1 MMTVSP
7 REAHPSKHRIS
18 LAAVRASL
26 LLIPLVLLALFGA
39 SAFAQ
44 GLSPGNPV
52 SLGSVDL
59 QQSTNKQLTFSTT
72 PGGANIASV
81 TVVTEG
87 IANKDFT
94 LVSDSGCVGIL
105 PYPDQCTITI
115 NFSPK
120 QIGIRL
126 GALTITDT
134 GGTVVN
140 LINLSGIGVG
150 PQFVFQPAT
159 FTTLD
164 TASGLTPA
172 NFTAGTSIQ
181 DPDGDIFFTD
191 VANNRILEET
201 STSLFTVVHS
211 GSPLAL
217 TNTSGIAI
225 DGVGNLYVSSGA
237 NVYVLAPGATTL
249 TVLPT
254 PGVTLTHPTGLTLD
268 TAGDLYIADSS
279 TGKIYQDVLGGN
291 FAQALTLTGPG
302 AALSGPSGLTIDEN
316 NNVYIADSGNNRIVE
331 FPITTL
337 VTTVL
342 PLTTLT
348 LNNPTGV
355 AVDPAGTVYI
365 ADTGNH
371 RIVEATVPPSD
382 DQFVLTETPA
392 LTLDTPAG
400 VLIEGNGDMVIS
412 DTTLGLVTVVRS
424 APLVNFPT
432 PTVVG
437 TLDATDDPET
447 LTVQESG
454 NIASSLVVGPDPTF
468 SGTNPTAF
476 QLAATGTCPSLGS
489 GVAPTAAD
497 TFSIGEVCTYNL
509 NFQPTVVGP
518 NTANLVLST
527 ATAGG
532 VLTSVSTASLFGIGL
547 STLNHFTLVAISNPP
562 TTPTTVNLGGTVELV
577 LTAIQTDGQVATD
590 YTGTVT
596 FTTSDAN
603 GLYKSGT
610 GANTNT
616 TTFTMTAA
624 DNGVLTIPVAS
635 GLQLNQYGVFTAT
648 AVADPASVPPGAN
661 GTAVSNNIF
670 VIEPST
676 LNLTSSVNPSLIN
689 QTTVFTL
696 TISTSGTTPPGGTVS
711 FFNGTTL
718 IGTETVSSTSP
729 TTGTASISDSFPAAG
744 AYPIKAVYTSTT
756 NTAGGTATLT
766 QIVGNATA
774 LTLTSS
780 INPSLVGQST
790 NLTASITSLPA
801 FGATTGTIQFFDG
814 ATSLG
819 TISVTGS
826 AATLPVSFSTAGT
839 HTLTAVYTS
848 TNTNITGA
856 TSGPY
861 AQHVLNV
868 AALALTSSVNPSL
881 PGQSTTLT
889 ATLTALGTPIGTI
902 KFYDGT
908 TLLGTVNLTA
918 DAASLSVS
926 FTTTGKH
933 ILTAVYSGDTLTETV
948 TSPPLTQVVLY
959 ATTATLTS
967 SVNPV
972 DVNANTT
979 LTATVKSSTGTPT
992 GIVTFKSNGVAI
1004 GTGTLSGGVAT
1015 LVTSFHLPGVYT
1027 LIAVYGGDANNQ
1039 GATTN
1044 TVLET
1049 VLNVVNIS
1057 LISSVNPVFL
1067 DNPTI
1072 LTATIT
1078 TAAVGAAPIGTISFF
1093 DGSTPIG
1100 SGTIANGTV
1109 SVTASFVYA
1118 GTHTLTAVYSGD
1130 AADAPGTSPAYA
1142 QTVADF
1148 SLAVASGGSATGS
1161 TIAGGTVTYPLV
1173 VTPIITSTL
1182 PGPITL
1188 TFSGLPTSVT
1198 GTLTP
1203 ATIATGSGAT
1213 PVAFAV
1219 TAAPLSL
1226 TAHLQR
1232 PPAHHSRLSYAPIT
1246 LALLALPLAWFRRRK
1261 RFASLFASICLLF
1274 AITAGLSGC
1283 VSTPNTGYY
1292 GQTPQT
1298 YNLTVTAT
1306 SGNLSRST
1314 YLTLTVQ

>member
-1 MMTVSP
+1 MMSVSP
-7 REAHPSKHRIS
+7 REAHPSQYRIS
-18 LAAVRASL
+18 LAAARVRL
-26 LLIPLVLLALFGA
+26 LLILLGLLALCGP

-59 QQSTNKQLTFSTT
+59 QQSTTKQLTFSTT
-72 PGGANIASV
+72 PGGADIASV

-94 LVSDSGCVGIL
+94 LASDNGCVGSL

-126 GALTITDT
+126 GALIITDS
-134 GGTVVN
+134 GGAVVN

-164 TASGLTPA
+164 TASGLTPSS
-172 NFTAGTSIQ
+172 FTAGTSVQ
-181 DPDGDIFFTD
+181 DPGGDIIFTD
-191 VANNRILEET
+191 VANNRILEEN
-201 STSLFTVVHS
+201 SLGLFSVLYS

-217 TNTSGIAI
+217 SNTSGLVI
-225 DGVGNLYVSSGA
+225 DGTGNLYISSGA

-254 PGVTLTHPTGLTLD
+254 PGVTLTHPTGLTID
-268 TAGDLYIADSS
+268 TAGDLYIADST

-291 FAQALTLTGPG
+291 FAQPLTLTGPG
-302 AALSGPSGLTIDEN
+302 ATLAGPTGLAIDEN

-342 PLTTLT
+342 PLTPLT

-355 AVDPAGTVYI
+355 AIDPAGTVYI

-371 RIVEATVPPSD
+371 RIVEATVLG

-424 APLVNFPT
+424 TPAINFPT
-432 PTVVG
+432 PTVIG
-437 TLDATDDPET
+437 TLDTTDDPET

-454 NIASSLVVGPDPTF
+454 NIASSLVVGPDPAF

-476 QLAATGTCPSLGS
+476 QLAATGTCPSLSS
-489 GVAPTAAD
+489 GAVPTAAD
-497 TFSIGEVCTYNL
+497 VFSIGEVCTYNL
-509 NFQPTVVGP
+509 NFDPTVVGP

-532 VLTSVSTASLFGIGL
+532 VVLTSSSTASLFGIGL

-562 TTPTTVNLGGTVELV
+562 TTPTTINLGGSVELV

-590 YTGTVT
+590 YTGTIT
-596 FTTSDAN
+596 FTTTDGN
-603 GLYKSGT
+603 GLYKSGP
-610 GANTNT
+610 GAGTNT

-635 GLQLNQYGVFTAT
+635 GLQLNLLGVFTAT
-648 AVADPASVPPGAN
+648 AVADPASIPPSAN
-661 GTAVSNNIF
+661 GTAVSNPIF
-670 VIEPST
+670 VVEPST
-676 LNLTSSVNPSLIN
+676 LTLTSSVNPSLVN

-696 TISTSGTTPPGGTVS
+696 TISTTGTNAPGGMVS

-718 IGTETVSSTSP
+718 IGTETVTSTSP
-729 TTGTASISDSFPAAG
+729 TTGTASISDSFPATG
-744 AYPIKAVYTSTT
+744 SYPIKAVYTSTT
-756 NTAGGTATLT
+756 DTAGGTATLT
-766 QIVGNATA
+766 QFVG
-774 LTLTSS
+774 
-780 INPSLVGQST
+780 
-790 NLTASITSLPA
+790 
-801 FGATTGTIQFFDG
+801 
-814 ATSLG
+814 
-819 TISVTGS
+819 
-826 AATLPVSFSTAGT
+826 
-839 HTLTAVYTS
+839 YT
-848 TNTNITGA
+848 
-856 TSGPY
+856 
-861 AQHVLNV
+861 
-868 AALALTSSVNPSL
+868 
-881 PGQSTTLT
+881 
-889 ATLTALGTPIGTI
+889 
-902 KFYDGT
+902 
-908 TLLGTVNLTA
+908 
-918 DAASLSVS
+918 
-926 FTTTGKH
+926 
-933 ILTAVYSGDTLTETV
+933 
-948 TSPPLTQVVLY
+948 
-959 ATTATLTS
+959 TTATLTS

-979 LTATVKSSTGTPT
+979 LTATIKSSTGTPT
-992 GIVTFKSNGVAI
+992 GIVTFKSNGITI

-1015 LVTSFHLPGVYT
+1015 LVTSFPLPGTYT
-1027 LIAVYGGDANNQ
+1027 LIAVYNGDANDQ

-1072 LTATIT
+1072 LTATLT
-1078 TAAVGAAPIGTISFF
+1078 TVAVGTAPTGTISFF

-1100 SGTIANGTV
+1100 TGTIANGTV

-1161 TIAGGTVTYPLV
+1161 AIAGGTVTYPLV

-1188 TFSGLPTSVT
+1188 TFSGLPASVT

-1246 LALLALPLAWFRRRK
+1246 LALLALPLAWLRRRK
-1261 RFASLFASICLLF
+1261 RFASLFASLCLLF

-1283 VSTPNTGYY
+1283 VSAPNTGYY